1 MSASISHRVHE
12 AKARFTMKT
21 GDYPTDIF
29 LGPSEYRELNELIRG
44 DPTYANMETSVAHK
58 EFAGMRV
65 IGLMSDG
72 CRAGISTAD
81 NE

>member
-1 MSASISHRVHE
+1 MSASISHRVYE

-21 GDYPTDIF
+21 GDWPTDIF
-29 LGPSEYRELNELIRG
+29 LGPKEYAELKELVRG
-44 DPTYANMETSVAHK
+44 DVTYARMDTAVAHE

-72 CRAGISTAD
+72 VRAGISTAD